1 MNFDQTARK
10 LNILLSST
18 ILLLLLLPLSVIWV
32 QEARFG
38 EKEHSDLKEMEM
50 KVEETKERLGKCGKE
65 WEEREKLVVEV
76 VEEVEERRRRNMD
89 IDLALEECKEDLAN
103 MTKSAVV
110 SLTVSRS

>member
-10 LNILLSST
+10 LSILLSST

-38 EKEHSDLKEMEM
+38 EKELSDLKDMEL
-50 KVEETKERLGKCGKE
+50 KLEETKERLGKCGKE
-65 WEEREKLVVEV
+65 WEEREKLVMEV

-103 MTKSAVV
+103 MTKSVV
-110 SLTVSRS
+110 GF